1 MVSSHPPSKCN
12 PTRDASSFWNCPPWV
27 EPLVV
32 IDDLTWA
39 FSQNA
44 DDAVHSMDGAAGD
57 VLEFWMKPVNVLEVD
72 DDAEEG
78 EFRIRR

>member
-1 MVSSHPPSKCN
+1 MASSHPPSKCN
-12 PTRDASSFWNCPPWV
+12 PTRDASSFWNCSPWV
-27 EPLVV
+27 ESLV
-32 IDDLTWA
+32 IEDLTWA

-44 DDAVHSMDGAAGD
+44 DDAVHSMDGAADD
-57 VLEFWMKPVNVLEVD
+57 VLEFWMKLVNVLEVD